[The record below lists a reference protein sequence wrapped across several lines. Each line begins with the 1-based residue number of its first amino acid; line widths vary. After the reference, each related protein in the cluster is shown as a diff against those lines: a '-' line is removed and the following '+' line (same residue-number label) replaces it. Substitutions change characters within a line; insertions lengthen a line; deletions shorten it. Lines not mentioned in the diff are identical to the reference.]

1 MKLNPSLNVSESSLK
16 LHTKKISKKSKNVK
30 KRNVTVKDTLLVTSG
45 SPKSSKN
52 KKKHV
57 ETSDLEGIGKV
68 QGQKMEESRQEHAEE
83 SSVTSQNLS
92 VSSVLEDRK
101 SISNI
106 QKKREKFKNSKNSS
120 LREKMLSRLSAARFR
135 FINEELYTWDGQE
148 SPKVFASNPKSF
160 KAYHSGFKQQTKL
173 WPVNP
178 IDLIIK
184 SIKKLPDYG
193 EKVIADFGCGEAKL
207 ALELSSNKVY
217 SFDLVAINDR
227 VTVCDNAN
235 TKLYS
240 GSVDIA
246 VHCLSLMSSNISGY
260 IKEANR
266 VLKIGGTLKIAEVES
281 RFENVDK
288 FIENVSKFNFKLIKK
303 DLTRNLFYFLD
314 FEKVADIGV
323 ARKRKL
329 PVLSLQPCL
338 YKKR

>member
-1 MKLNPSLNVSESSLK
+1 
-16 LHTKKISKKSKNVK
+16 
-30 KRNVTVKDTLLVTSG
+30 
-45 SPKSSKN
+45 
-52 KKKHV
+52 
-57 ETSDLEGIGKV
+57 
-68 QGQKMEESRQEHAEE
+68 
-83 SSVTSQNLS
+83 
-92 VSSVLEDRK
+92 
-101 SISNI
+101 
-106 QKKREKFKNSKNSS
+106 
-120 LREKMLSRLSAARFR
+120 MLSRLSAARFR

-184 SIKKLPDYG
+184 SIKKMPDF
-193 EKVIADFGCGEAKL
+193 EKKVIADFGCGEAKL
-207 ALELSSNKVY
+207 ALELSSNRVY
-217 SFDLVAINDR
+217 SFDLVAMNDR

-240 GSVDIA
+240 GSVDLA

-266 VLKIGGTLKIAEVES
+266 VLKIGGVLKIAEVES
-281 RFENVDK
+281 RFEDIDK
-288 FIENVSKFNFKLIKK
+288 FAENVSKFNFKLLKK